1 MDASLLSPHLLPDA
15 QLSRENCKEYL
26 SRFLGWLHARF
37 DAGDNIIE
45 LVATRSEYMDELLTR
60 LWQKFGFDKTE
71 LTLIAVG
78 GYGRGELHP
87 HSDIDLLILYEGDEL
102 DEVLGL
108 RIGEFITLL
117 WDLKLEVGQAVRNV
131 AECLEQGRGDITIAT
146 NLIEARYITG
156 REAGFQQLKEATGPQ
171 HFWPSEQFFKAKREE
186 QAQRHQQFLGTA
198 YKLEPDLKSNPG
210 GLRDIQTLAWV
221 ARRHFGATTLFEMTS
236 HGFLNR
242 AEYRELLDCQNFL
255 WKVRFALHMAI
266 NKGDNRLLFDRQRTV
281 AQMLGFEGEGNAPVE
296 QMMKRFYQTVRRVS
310 ELNEMLLQLFDEAIL
325 GNTAMDVRRLSD
337 EFQLRGRLIDAVDS
351 ELFGREPAAILRL
364 FYQIAQHPEIAGIH
378 SATLR
383 QLREARRKLNCW
395 LQDLPECRRLFMALL
410 RHPNGIGQPLTLMH
424 KYGILAAYL
433 PQWNLI
439 VGQMQFDMF
448 HAYTV
453 DEHTHRLLKNIHQ
466 FPNPASRQTHPL
478 CHEVFTRLRKPE
490 LLSIA
495 ALFHDIAKGRRGD
508 HSELGAVDA
517 LEFCQLHG
525 LDRYESRLVAWL
537 VRHHLLMSVTA
548 QRRDIYDPE
557 VVTDFAQKVRDEQH
571 LDLLYC
577 LTVADICATND
588 TLWNDWKG
596 TLLRELY
603 FATQKALRQGLENP
617 PDMRLKIRENQRQ
630 AKQILAQ
637 RDVPEEAINQLWS
650 DFKADYFLR
659 HTPEQIAWH
668 CRKIIEHGDNP
679 APLVIIGKHPTRG
692 GSEVFIYCRDTPNL
706 FATVASALDQKNL
719 NIHDAQIMNS
729 RSDYVLD
736 TFVVLEPNGEPIS
749 PNRTA
754 TIKKALE
761 KALQEPGKLVLRSK
775 PLSRRHRQFSV
786 PPRVVFLPHRGEP
799 RHTLLELTALDTP
812 GLLARIG
819 AVFQQCGLSLHA
831 AKITTIGERVE
842 DFFSLTTLAG
852 EPLTQAEQ
860 QALEERLVNQLNPQ
874 ESGDDEGR
882 PGP

>member
-1 MDASLLSPHLLPDA
+1 MDASLLSPHLLPDDD
-15 QLSRENCKEYL
+15 LSRDNCKEYL
-26 SRFLGWLHARF
+26 SRFLGWLHERF

-45 LVATRSEYMDELLTR
+45 LVATRSLYMDQLLTR
-60 LWQKFGFDKTE
+60 LWHKFGFDQETH

-87 HSDIDLLILYEGDEL
+87 HSDIDLLILYDGDDL
-102 DEVLGL
+102 DEGLGL
-108 RIGEFITLL
+108 RIGEFIALL
-117 WDLKLEVGQAVRNV
+117 WDLKLEVGQSVRNV
-131 AECLEQGRGDITIAT
+131 AECTQQGLADITVAT

-156 REAGFQQLKEATGPQ
+156 NLGGFETLQQATRPEV
-171 HFWPSEQFFKAKREE
+171 FWPSEDFFRAKRAE

-221 ARRHFGATTLFEMTS
+221 ARRHFGATTLYEMTS

-266 NKGDNRLLFDRQRTV
+266 NRGDNRLLFDRQRTV
-281 AQMLGFEGEGNAPVE
+281 AEMLGFEGEGNRPVE

-325 GNTAMDVRRLSD
+325 GNTAMDVRRISD
-337 EFQLRGRLIDAVDS
+337 EFQLRGRLIDAVDA
-351 ELFGREPAAILRL
+351 ELFAQDPAAILRL

-383 QLREARRKLNCW
+383 QLREARRKLDCW
-395 LQDLPECRRLFMALL
+395 LQEIPECRRLFMALL

-453 DEHTHRLLKNIHQ
+453 DEHTHRLLKNIHH
-466 FPNPASRQTHPL
+466 FPTSASRQTHPL
-478 CHEVFTRLRKPE
+478 CHEIVNRLRKPE
-490 LLSIA
+490 LLCIA

-548 QRRDIYDPE
+548 QRRDIHDPE

-588 TLWNDWKG
+588 SLWNDWKG

-603 FATQKALRQGLENP
+603 FTTQKALRQGLENP
-617 PDMRLKIRENQRQ
+617 PDIRLRIRENQRQ
-630 AKQILAQ
+630 ARQLLSQ
-637 RDVPEEAINQLWS
+637 RHLNDASITALWS

-659 HTPEQIAWH
+659 HSPEQIAWH
-668 CRKIIEHGDNP
+668 SRHILEQEG
-679 APLVIIGKHPTRG
+679 AGETPLVTIGKHPTRG

-719 NIHDAQIMNS
+719 NIHDAQIMSS
-729 RSDYVLD
+729 RSGYVLD
-736 TFVVLEPNGEPIS
+736 TFIVLEPNGEPIS

-754 TIKKALE
+754 TIRKALE
-761 KALQEPGKLVLRSK
+761 KALQEPGKLVLRNK

-786 PPRVVFLPHRGEP
+786 PTRVVFLPHKGEN

-842 DFFSLTTLAG
+842 DFFSLTNRAG

-860 QALEERLVNQLNPQ
+860 LALEEKLVHQLNPQ
-874 ESGDDEGR
+874 EQES
-882 PGP
+882 

>member
-1 MDASLLSPHLLPDA
+1 
-15 QLSRENCKEYL
+15 
-26 SRFLGWLHARF
+26 
-37 DAGDNIIE
+37 
-45 LVATRSEYMDELLTR
+45 
-60 LWQKFGFDKTE
+60 
-71 LTLIAVG
+71 
-78 GYGRGELHP
+78 
-87 HSDIDLLILYEGDEL
+87 
-102 DEVLGL
+102 
-108 RIGEFITLL
+108 
-117 WDLKLEVGQAVRNV
+117 
-131 AECLEQGRGDITIAT
+131 
-146 NLIEARYITG
+146 
-156 REAGFQQLKEATGPQ
+156 
-171 HFWPSEQFFKAKREE
+171 
-186 QAQRHQQFLGTA
+186 
-198 YKLEPDLKSNPG
+198 
-210 GLRDIQTLAWV
+210 
-221 ARRHFGATTLFEMTS
+221 
-236 HGFLNR
+236 
-242 AEYRELLDCQNFL
+242 
-255 WKVRFALHMAI
+255 
-266 NKGDNRLLFDRQRTV
+266 LFDRQRTV
-281 AQMLGFEGEGNAPVE
+281 AQMLGFEGEGNGPVE
-296 QMMKRFYQTVRRVS
+296 QMMKRFYQTVRRVA

-325 GNTAMDVRRLSD
+325 GNTAMDVRRISD

-351 ELFGREPAAILRL
+351 ELFGRDPAAILRL

-383 QLREARRKLNCW
+383 QLREARRTLNCW

-453 DEHTHRLLKNIHQ
+453 DEHTHRLLQNIHR

-478 CHEVFTRLRKPE
+478 CHEVFTQLRKPE

-548 QRRDIYDPE
+548 QRRDIYDPD
-557 VVTDFAQKVRDEQH
+557 VVTDFAQKVRDELH

-588 TLWNDWKG
+588 SLWNDWKG

-630 AKQILAQ
+630 ARQILTQ
-637 RDVPEEAINQLWS
+637 REVPQEAVTALWN

-659 HTPEQIAWH
+659 HSPEQIAWH
-668 CRKIIEHGDNP
+668 CRKIIAHGDNP
-679 APLVIIGKHPTRG
+679 APLVLIGKHPIRG

-719 NIHDAQIMNS
+719 SIHDAQIMNS
-729 RSDYVLD
+729 RNDYVLD
-736 TFVVLEPNGEPIS
+736 TFIVLEPNGEPIS

-786 PPRVVFLPHRGEP
+786 PTRVVFLPHKGEN

-852 EPLTQAEQ
+852 EPLNPEEQ

-874 ESGDDEGR
+874 EPVGESA
-882 PGP
+882 

>member
-1 MDASLLSPHLLPDA
+1 
-15 QLSRENCKEYL
+15 
-26 SRFLGWLHARF
+26 
-37 DAGDNIIE
+37 
-45 LVATRSEYMDELLTR
+45 
-60 LWQKFGFDKTE
+60 
-71 LTLIAVG
+71 
-78 GYGRGELHP
+78 
-87 HSDIDLLILYEGDEL
+87 
-102 DEVLGL
+102 
-108 RIGEFITLL
+108 
-117 WDLKLEVGQAVRNV
+117 
-131 AECLEQGRGDITIAT
+131 T
-146 NLIEARYITG
+146 NLIEARFITG
-156 REAGFQQLKEATGPQ
+156 RKAGFEQLTLATRPER
-171 HFWPSEQFFKAKREE
+171 FWPSEQFFQAKREE
-186 QAQRHQQFLGTA
+186 QALRHQQFLGTA

-281 AQMLGFEGEGNAPVE
+281 AQMLGFEGEGNSPVE

-325 GNTAMDVRRLSD
+325 GNTAMDVRRLCD

-395 LQDLPECRRLFMALL
+395 LQDLPDCRRLFMALL

-548 QRRDIYDPE
+548 QRRDIYDPD

-571 LDLLYC
+571 LDLIYC

-617 PDMRLKIRENQRQ
+617 PDMRLRICENQRQ

-736 TFVVLEPNGEPIS
+736 TFVVLEPSGEPIS

-754 TIKKALE
+754 TIRKALE
-761 KALQEPGKLVLRSK
+761 KALQEPGKLVLRNK

-786 PPRVVFLPHRGEP
+786 PTRVVFLPHKGET

-852 EPLTQAEQ
+852 EPLNQAEQ
-860 QALEERLVNQLNPQ
+860 LALEDRLVSQLNPQ
-874 ESGDDEGR
+874 ESADEAPDGEPLTGLTR
-882 PGP
+882 RLSSS

>member
-1 MDASLLSPHLLPDA
+1 
-15 QLSRENCKEYL
+15 
-26 SRFLGWLHARF
+26 
-37 DAGDNIIE
+37 
-45 LVATRSEYMDELLTR
+45 
-60 LWQKFGFDKTE
+60 
-71 LTLIAVG
+71 
-78 GYGRGELHP
+78 
-87 HSDIDLLILYEGDEL
+87 
-102 DEVLGL
+102 
-108 RIGEFITLL
+108 
-117 WDLKLEVGQAVRNV
+117 
-131 AECLEQGRGDITIAT
+131 
-146 NLIEARYITG
+146 
-156 REAGFQQLKEATGPQ
+156 
-171 HFWPSEQFFKAKREE
+171 
-186 QAQRHQQFLGTA
+186 
-198 YKLEPDLKSNPG
+198 
-210 GLRDIQTLAWV
+210 
-221 ARRHFGATTLFEMTS
+221 MTS

-281 AQMLGFEGEGNAPVE
+281 AQMLGFEGEGNGPVE
-296 QMMKRFYQTVRRVS
+296 QMMKRFYQTVRRVA

-325 GNTAMDVRRLSD
+325 GNTAMDVRRISD

-351 ELFGREPAAILRL
+351 ELFGRDPAAILRL

-383 QLREARRKLNCW
+383 QLREARRTLNCW

-453 DEHTHRLLKNIHQ
+453 DEHTHRLLQNIHR
-466 FPNPASRQTHPL
+466 FPNPANRQTHPL
-478 CHEVFTRLRKPE
+478 CHEVFTQLRKPE

-548 QRRDIYDPE
+548 QRRDIYDPD
-557 VVTDFAQKVRDEQH
+557 VVTDFAQKVRDELH

-588 TLWNDWKG
+588 SLWNDWKG

-630 AKQILAQ
+630 ARQILTQ
-637 RDVPEEAINQLWS
+637 REVPQEAVTALWN

-659 HTPEQIAWH
+659 HSPEQIAWH
-668 CRKIIEHGDNP
+668 CRKIIAHGDNP
-679 APLVIIGKHPTRG
+679 APLVLIGKHPIRG

-719 NIHDAQIMNS
+719 SIHDAQIMNS
-729 RSDYVLD
+729 RNDYVLD
-736 TFVVLEPNGEPIS
+736 TFIVLEPNGEPIS

-786 PPRVVFLPHRGEP
+786 PTRVVFLPHKGEN

-852 EPLTQAEQ
+852 EPLNPEEQ

-874 ESGDDEGR
+874 EPVGESA
-882 PGP
+882 

>member
-1 MDASLLSPHLLPDA
+1 
-15 QLSRENCKEYL
+15 
-26 SRFLGWLHARF
+26 
-37 DAGDNIIE
+37 
-45 LVATRSEYMDELLTR
+45 
-60 LWQKFGFDKTE
+60 
-71 LTLIAVG
+71 
-78 GYGRGELHP
+78 
-87 HSDIDLLILYEGDEL
+87 
-102 DEVLGL
+102 
-108 RIGEFITLL
+108 
-117 WDLKLEVGQAVRNV
+117 
-131 AECLEQGRGDITIAT
+131 
-146 NLIEARYITG
+146 
-156 REAGFQQLKEATGPQ
+156 
-171 HFWPSEQFFKAKREE
+171 
-186 QAQRHQQFLGTA
+186 
-198 YKLEPDLKSNPG
+198 
-210 GLRDIQTLAWV
+210 
-221 ARRHFGATTLFEMTS
+221 MTS

-281 AQMLGFEGEGNAPVE
+281 AQMLGFEGEGNTPVE

-337 EFQLRGRLIDAVDS
+337 EFQLRGRLIDAVDA
-351 ELFGREPAAILRL
+351 ELFSREPAAILRL
-364 FYQIAQHPEIAGIH
+364 FYQMAQHPEIAGIH

-395 LQDLPECRRLFMALL
+395 LQDLPDCRRLFMALL
-410 RHPNGIGQPLTLMH
+410 RHPNGIGLPLTLMH

-466 FPNPASRQTHPL
+466 FPNPASRQSHPL

-548 QRRDIYDPE
+548 QRRDIYDPD

-617 PDMRLKIRENQRQ
+617 PDMRLRIRENQRQ
-630 AKQILAQ
+630 AKQLLAQ
-637 RDVPEEAINQLWS
+637 RDVSEEAINQLWA

-659 HTPEQIAWH
+659 HSPEQIAWH
-668 CRKIIEHGDNP
+668 CRHIIEHGDNP
-679 APLVIIGKHPTRG
+679 APLVIIGKHRG

-729 RSDYVLD
+729 RSNYVLD
-736 TFVVLEPNGEPIS
+736 TFVVLEPSGEPIS

-761 KALQEPGKLVLRSK
+761 KALQEPGKLVLRNK

-786 PPRVVFLPHRGEP
+786 PTRVVFLPHKGES
-799 RHTLLELTALDTP
+799 RHTLMELTALDTP

-831 AKITTIGERVE
+831 AKIATFGERVE
-842 DFFSLTTLAG
+842 DFFSLTSLDG
-852 EPLTQAEQ
+852 EPLTAEQ
-860 QALEERLVNQLNPQ
+860 QKQLEERLVHQLNPQ
-874 ESGDDEGR
+874 QSVLD
-882 PGP
+882 

>member
-1 MDASLLSPHLLPDA
+1 
-15 QLSRENCKEYL
+15 
-26 SRFLGWLHARF
+26 
-37 DAGDNIIE
+37 
-45 LVATRSEYMDELLTR
+45 
-60 LWQKFGFDKTE
+60 
-71 LTLIAVG
+71 
-78 GYGRGELHP
+78 
-87 HSDIDLLILYEGDEL
+87 
-102 DEVLGL
+102 
-108 RIGEFITLL
+108 
-117 WDLKLEVGQAVRNV
+117 
-131 AECLEQGRGDITIAT
+131 
-146 NLIEARYITG
+146 
-156 REAGFQQLKEATGPQ
+156 
-171 HFWPSEQFFKAKREE
+171 
-186 QAQRHQQFLGTA
+186 
-198 YKLEPDLKSNPG
+198 
-210 GLRDIQTLAWV
+210 
-221 ARRHFGATTLFEMTS
+221 
-236 HGFLNR
+236 
-242 AEYRELLDCQNFL
+242 
-255 WKVRFALHMAI
+255 
-266 NKGDNRLLFDRQRTV
+266 
-281 AQMLGFEGEGNAPVE
+281 
-296 QMMKRFYQTVRRVS
+296 
-310 ELNEMLLQLFDEAIL
+310 
-325 GNTAMDVRRLSD
+325 
-337 EFQLRGRLIDAVDS
+337 
-351 ELFGREPAAILRL
+351 
-364 FYQIAQHPEIAGIH
+364 
-378 SATLR
+378 
-383 QLREARRKLNCW
+383 
-395 LQDLPECRRLFMALL
+395 MALL

-453 DEHTHRLLKNIHQ
+453 DEHTHRLLQNIHR

-478 CHEVFTRLRKPE
+478 CHEVFAQLRKPE

-557 VVTDFAQKVRDEQH
+557 VVTDFAHKVRDELH

-630 AKQILAQ
+630 ARQILAQ
-637 RDVPEEAINQLWS
+637 REVPEEAVSALWN

-659 HTPEQIAWH
+659 HSPEQIAWH
-668 CRKIIEHGDNP
+668 CRKIIAHGDNP
-679 APLVIIGKHPTRG
+679 APLVLIGKHPIRG

-736 TFVVLEPNGEPIS
+736 TFIVLEPNGEPIS

-761 KALQEPGKLVLRSK
+761 KALQEPGKLVLRNK

-786 PPRVVFLPHRGEP
+786 PTRVVFLPHKGES

-819 AVFQQCGLSLHA
+819 AVFQQCGIELHA

-852 EPLTQAEQ
+852 EPLNQAEQ

-874 ESGDDEGR
+874 EQGDEEGR
-882 PGP
+882 

>member
-1 MDASLLSPHLLPDA
+1 MDASLLSPHLLPDDD
-15 QLSRENCKEYL
+15 LSRDNCKEYL
-26 SRFLGWLHARF
+26 SRFLGWLHERF

-45 LVATRSEYMDELLTR
+45 LVATRSLYMDQLLTR
-60 LWQKFGFDKTE
+60 LWHKFGFDQETH

-87 HSDIDLLILYEGDEL
+87 HSDIDLLILYEGDDL
-102 DEVLGL
+102 DEGLGL
-108 RIGEFITLL
+108 RIGEFIALL
-117 WDLKLEVGQAVRNV
+117 WDLKLEVGQSVRNV
-131 AECLEQGRGDITIAT
+131 AECTQQGLADITVAT

-156 REAGFQQLKEATGPQ
+156 NLGGFETLQQATRPEV
-171 HFWPSEQFFKAKREE
+171 FWPSEDFFRAKRAE

-221 ARRHFGATTLFEMTS
+221 ARRHFGATTLYEMTS

-266 NKGDNRLLFDRQRTV
+266 NRGDNRLLFDRQRTV
-281 AQMLGFEGEGNAPVE
+281 AEMLGFEGEVNRPVE

-325 GNTAMDVRRLSD
+325 GNTAMDVRRISD
-337 EFQLRGRLIDAVDS
+337 EFQLRGRLIDAVDA
-351 ELFGREPAAILRL
+351 ELFAQDPAAILRL

-383 QLREARRKLNCW
+383 QLREARRKLDCW
-395 LQDLPECRRLFMALL
+395 LQEIPECRRLFMALL

-453 DEHTHRLLKNIHQ
+453 DEHTHRLLKNIHH
-466 FPNPASRQTHPL
+466 FPTSASRQTHPL
-478 CHEVFTRLRKPE
+478 CHEIVNRLRKPE
-490 LLSIA
+490 LLCIA

-548 QRRDIYDPE
+548 QRRDIHDPE

-588 TLWNDWKG
+588 SLWNDWKG

-603 FATQKALRQGLENP
+603 FTTQKALRQGLENP
-617 PDMRLKIRENQRQ
+617 PDIRLRIRENQRQ
-630 AKQILAQ
+630 ARQLLSQ
-637 RDVPEEAINQLWS
+637 RHLDDASITALWS

-659 HTPEQIAWH
+659 HSPEQIAWH
-668 CRKIIEHGDNP
+668 SRHILEQEG
-679 APLVIIGKHPTRG
+679 AGETPLVTIGKHPTRG

-719 NIHDAQIMNS
+719 NIHDAQIMSS
-729 RSDYVLD
+729 RSGYVLD
-736 TFVVLEPNGEPIS
+736 TFIVLEPNGEPIS

-754 TIKKALE
+754 TIRKALE
-761 KALQEPGKLVLRSK
+761 KALQEPGKLVLRNK

-786 PPRVVFLPHRGEP
+786 PTRVVFLPHKGEN

-842 DFFSLTTLAG
+842 DFFSLTNRAG

-860 QALEERLVNQLNPQ
+860 LALEEKLVHQLNPQ
-874 ESGDDEGR
+874 EQES
-882 PGP
+882 

>member
-1 MDASLLSPHLLPDA
+1 MDASLLSPHLLPDDD
-15 QLSRENCKEYL
+15 LSRDNCKEYL
-26 SRFLGWLHARF
+26 SRFLGWLHERF

-45 LVATRSEYMDELLTR
+45 LVATRSLYMDQLLTR
-60 LWQKFGFDKTE
+60 LWHKFGFDQETH

-87 HSDIDLLILYEGDEL
+87 HSDIDLLILYEGDDL
-102 DEVLGL
+102 DEGLGL
-108 RIGEFITLL
+108 RIGEFIALL
-117 WDLKLEVGQAVRNV
+117 WDLKLEVGQSVRNV
-131 AECLEQGRGDITIAT
+131 AECTQQGLADITVAT

-156 REAGFQQLKEATGPQ
+156 NLGGFETLQQATRPEV
-171 HFWPSEQFFKAKREE
+171 FWPSEDFFRAKRAE

-221 ARRHFGATTLFEMTS
+221 ARRHFGATTLYEMTS

-266 NKGDNRLLFDRQRTV
+266 NRGDNRLLFDRQRTV
-281 AQMLGFEGEGNAPVE
+281 AEMLGFEGEGNRPVE

-325 GNTAMDVRRLSD
+325 GNTAMDVRRISD
-337 EFQLRGRLIDAVDS
+337 EFQLRGRLIDAVDA
-351 ELFGREPAAILRL
+351 ELFAQDPAAILRL

-383 QLREARRKLNCW
+383 QLREARRKLDCW
-395 LQDLPECRRLFMALL
+395 LQEIPECRRLFMALL

-453 DEHTHRLLKNIHQ
+453 DEHTHRLLKNIHH
-466 FPNPASRQTHPL
+466 FPTSASRQTHPL
-478 CHEVFTRLRKPE
+478 CHEIVNRLRKPE
-490 LLSIA
+490 LLCIA

-548 QRRDIYDPE
+548 QRRDIHDPE

-588 TLWNDWKG
+588 SLWNDWKG

-603 FATQKALRQGLENP
+603 FTTQKALRQGLENP
-617 PDMRLKIRENQRQ
+617 PDIRLRIRENQRQ
-630 AKQILAQ
+630 ARQLLSQ
-637 RDVPEEAINQLWS
+637 RHLDDASITALWS

-659 HTPEQIAWH
+659 HSPEQIAWH
-668 CRKIIEHGDNP
+668 SRHILEQEG
-679 APLVIIGKHPTRG
+679 AGETPLVTIGKHPTRG

-719 NIHDAQIMNS
+719 NIHDAQIMSS
-729 RSDYVLD
+729 RSGYVLD
-736 TFVVLEPNGEPIS
+736 TFIVLEPNGEPIS

-754 TIKKALE
+754 TIRKALE
-761 KALQEPGKLVLRSK
+761 KALQEPGKLVLRNK

-786 PPRVVFLPHRGEP
+786 PTRVVFLPHKGEN

-842 DFFSLTTLAG
+842 DFFSLTNRAG

-860 QALEERLVNQLNPQ
+860 LALEEKLVHQLNPQ
-874 ESGDDEGR
+874 EQES
-882 PGP
+882 

>member
-1 MDASLLSPHLLPDA
+1 FS
-15 QLSRENCKEYL
+15 
-26 SRFLGWLHARF
+26 
-37 DAGDNIIE
+37 
-45 LVATRSEYMDELLTR
+45 
-60 LWQKFGFDKTE
+60 
-71 LTLIAVG
+71 
-78 GYGRGELHP
+78 
-87 HSDIDLLILYEGDEL
+87 
-102 DEVLGL
+102 
-108 RIGEFITLL
+108 
-117 WDLKLEVGQAVRNV
+117 
-131 AECLEQGRGDITIAT
+131 
-146 NLIEARYITG
+146 
-156 REAGFQQLKEATGPQ
+156 
-171 HFWPSEQFFKAKREE
+171 
-186 QAQRHQQFLGTA
+186 
-198 YKLEPDLKSNPG
+198 
-210 GLRDIQTLAWV
+210 
-221 ARRHFGATTLFEMTS
+221 
-236 HGFLNR
+236 
-242 AEYRELLDCQNFL
+242 
-255 WKVRFALHMAI
+255 
-266 NKGDNRLLFDRQRTV
+266 
-281 AQMLGFEGEGNAPVE
+281 
-296 QMMKRFYQTVRRVS
+296 
-310 ELNEMLLQLFDEAIL
+310 
-325 GNTAMDVRRLSD
+325 
-337 EFQLRGRLIDAVDS
+337 
-351 ELFGREPAAILRL
+351 REPAAILRL
-364 FYQIAQHPEIAGIH
+364 FYQMAQHPEIAGIH

-395 LQDLPECRRLFMALL
+395 LQDLPDCRRLFMALL
-410 RHPNGIGQPLTLMH
+410 RHPNGIGLPLTLMH

-466 FPNPASRQTHPL
+466 FPNPASRQSHPL

-490 LLSIA
+490 LLSIS

-548 QRRDIYDPE
+548 QRRDIYDPD

-617 PDMRLKIRENQRQ
+617 PDMRLRIRENQRQ
-630 AKQILAQ
+630 AKQLLAQ
-637 RDVPEEAINQLWS
+637 RDVSEEAINQLWA

-659 HTPEQIAWH
+659 HSPEQIAWH
-668 CRKIIEHGDNP
+668 CRHIIEHGDNP

-729 RSDYVLD
+729 RSNYVLD
-736 TFVVLEPNGEPIS
+736 TFVVLEPSGEPIS

-761 KALQEPGKLVLRSK
+761 KALQEPGKLVLRNK

-786 PPRVVFLPHRGEP
+786 PTRVVFLPRSSPTKGES
-799 RHTLLELTALDTP
+799 RHTLMELTALDTP

-831 AKITTIGERVE
+831 AKIATFGERVE
-842 DFFSLTTLAG
+842 DFFSLTSLDG
-852 EPLTQAEQ
+852 EPLTAEQ
-860 QALEERLVNQLNPQ
+860 QKQLEERLVHQLNPQ
-874 ESGDDEGR
+874 QSVLD
-882 PGP
+882 

>member
-1 MDASLLSPHLLPDA
+1 
-15 QLSRENCKEYL
+15 
-26 SRFLGWLHARF
+26 
-37 DAGDNIIE
+37 
-45 LVATRSEYMDELLTR
+45 
-60 LWQKFGFDKTE
+60 
-71 LTLIAVG
+71 
-78 GYGRGELHP
+78 
-87 HSDIDLLILYEGDEL
+87 
-102 DEVLGL
+102 
-108 RIGEFITLL
+108 
-117 WDLKLEVGQAVRNV
+117 
-131 AECLEQGRGDITIAT
+131 
-146 NLIEARYITG
+146 
-156 REAGFQQLKEATGPQ
+156 
-171 HFWPSEQFFKAKREE
+171 
-186 QAQRHQQFLGTA
+186 
-198 YKLEPDLKSNPG
+198 
-210 GLRDIQTLAWV
+210 
-221 ARRHFGATTLFEMTS
+221 MTS

-281 AQMLGFEGEGNAPVE
+281 AQMLGFEGEGNTPVE

-337 EFQLRGRLIDAVDS
+337 EFQLRGRLIDAVDA
-351 ELFGREPAAILRL
+351 ELFSREPAAILRL
-364 FYQIAQHPEIAGIH
+364 FYQMAQHPEIAGIH

-395 LQDLPECRRLFMALL
+395 LQDLPDCRRLFMALL
-410 RHPNGIGQPLTLMH
+410 RHPNGIGLPLTLMH

-466 FPNPASRQTHPL
+466 FPNPASRQSHPL

-548 QRRDIYDPE
+548 QRRDIYDPD

-617 PDMRLKIRENQRQ
+617 PDMRLRIRENQRQ
-630 AKQILAQ
+630 AKQLLAQ
-637 RDVPEEAINQLWS
+637 RDVSEEAINQLWG

-659 HTPEQIAWH
+659 HSPEQIAWH
-668 CRKIIEHGDNP
+668 CRHIIEHGDNP

-729 RSDYVLD
+729 RSNYVLD
-736 TFVVLEPNGEPIS
+736 TFVVLEPSGEPIS

-761 KALQEPGKLVLRSK
+761 KALQEPGKLVLRNK

-786 PPRVVFLPHRGEP
+786 PTRVVFLPHKGES
-799 RHTLLELTALDTP
+799 RHTLMELTALDTP
-812 GLLARIG
+812 ACWRGSVPFSSSADCRCTPPKLP
-819 AVFQQCGLSLHA
+819 LSVRGSR
-831 AKITTIGERVE
+831 T
-842 DFFSLTTLAG
+842 FSA
-852 EPLTQAEQ
+852 
-860 QALEERLVNQLNPQ
+860 
-874 ESGDDEGR
+874 
-882 PGP
+882 

>member
-1 MDASLLSPHLLPDA
+1 
-15 QLSRENCKEYL
+15 
-26 SRFLGWLHARF
+26 
-37 DAGDNIIE
+37 
-45 LVATRSEYMDELLTR
+45 
-60 LWQKFGFDKTE
+60 
-71 LTLIAVG
+71 
-78 GYGRGELHP
+78 
-87 HSDIDLLILYEGDEL
+87 
-102 DEVLGL
+102 
-108 RIGEFITLL
+108 
-117 WDLKLEVGQAVRNV
+117 
-131 AECLEQGRGDITIAT
+131 
-146 NLIEARYITG
+146 
-156 REAGFQQLKEATGPQ
+156 
-171 HFWPSEQFFKAKREE
+171 
-186 QAQRHQQFLGTA
+186 
-198 YKLEPDLKSNPG
+198 
-210 GLRDIQTLAWV
+210 
-221 ARRHFGATTLFEMTS
+221 EMTS

-281 AQMLGFEGEGNAPVE
+281 AQMLGFEGEGNTPVE

-337 EFQLRGRLIDAVDS
+337 EFQLRGRLIDAVDA
-351 ELFGREPAAILRL
+351 ELFSREPAAILRL
-364 FYQIAQHPEIAGIH
+364 FYQMAQHPEIAGIH

-395 LQDLPECRRLFMALL
+395 LQDLPDCRRLFMALL
-410 RHPNGIGQPLTLMH
+410 RHPNGIGLPLTLMH

-466 FPNPASRQTHPL
+466 FPNPASRQSHPL

-548 QRRDIYDPE
+548 QRRDIYDPD

-617 PDMRLKIRENQRQ
+617 PDMRLRIRENQRQ
-630 AKQILAQ
+630 AKQLLAQ
-637 RDVPEEAINQLWS
+637 RDVSEEAINQLWA

-659 HTPEQIAWH
+659 HSPEQIAWH
-668 CRKIIEHGDNP
+668 CRHIIEHGDNP

-729 RSDYVLD
+729 RSNYVLD
-736 TFVVLEPNGEPIS
+736 TFVVLEPSGEPIS

-761 KALQEPGKLVLRSK
+761 KALQEPGKLVLRNK

-786 PPRVVFLPHRGEP
+786 PTRVVFLPHKGES
-799 RHTLLELTALDTP
+799 RHTLMELTALDTP

-831 AKITTIGERVE
+831 AKIATFGERVE
-842 DFFSLTTLAG
+842 DFFSLTSLDG
-852 EPLTQAEQ
+852 EPLTAEQ
-860 QALEERLVNQLNPQ
+860 QKQLEERLVHQLNPQ
-874 ESGDDEGR
+874 QSV
-882 PGP
+882 

>member
-1 MDASLLSPHLLPDA
+1 MDASLLSPHLLPDDD
-15 QLSRENCKEYL
+15 LSRDNCKEYL

-45 LVATRSEYMDELLTR
+45 LVATRSLYMDQLLTR
-60 LWQKFGFDKTE
+60 LWHKFGFDQETH

-87 HSDIDLLILYEGDEL
+87 HSDIDLLILYEGGQL
-102 DEVLGL
+102 DEALGL

-117 WDLKLEVGQAVRNV
+117 WDLKLEVGQSVRNV
-131 AECLEQGRGDITIAT
+131 AECIEQGLADITVAT
-146 NLIEARYITG
+146 NLIEARHITG
-156 REAGFQQLKEATGPQ
+156 NLGGFETLQQATRPEV
-171 HFWPSEQFFKAKREE
+171 FWPSEDFFRAKRAE

-221 ARRHFGATTLFEMTS
+221 ARRHFGATTLYEMTS

-266 NKGDNRLLFDRQRTV
+266 NRGDNRLLFDRQRTV
-281 AQMLGFEGEGNAPVE
+281 AEMLGFEGEGNRSVE

-325 GNTAMDVRRLSD
+325 GNTAMDVRRISD
-337 EFQLRGRLIDAVDS
+337 EFQLRGRLIDAVDA
-351 ELFGREPAAILRL
+351 ELFGRDPAAILRL

-383 QLREARRKLNCW
+383 QLREARRKLDCW
-395 LQDLPECRRLFMALL
+395 LQDIPECRRLFMALL

-453 DEHTHRLLKNIHQ
+453 DEHTHRLLNNIHH
-466 FPNPASRQTHPL
+466 FPTSASRQTHPL
-478 CHEVFTRLRKPE
+478 CHEIVNRLRKPE
-490 LLSIA
+490 LLCIA

-548 QRRDIYDPE
+548 QRRDIHDPE

-588 TLWNDWKG
+588 SLWNDWKG

-603 FATQKALRQGLENP
+603 FTTQKALRQGLENP
-617 PDMRLKIRENQRQ
+617 PDIRLRIRENQRQ
-630 AKQILAQ
+630 ARQLLSQ
-637 RDVPEEAINQLWS
+637 RHLDDASITALWS

-659 HTPEQIAWH
+659 HSPEQIAWH
-668 CRKIIEHGDNP
+668 SRHILEQEG
-679 APLVIIGKHPTRG
+679 AGETPLVTIGKHPTRG

-719 NIHDAQIMNS
+719 NIHDAQIMSS
-729 RSDYVLD
+729 RSGYVLD
-736 TFVVLEPNGEPIS
+736 TFIVLEPNGEPIS

-754 TIKKALE
+754 TIRKALE
-761 KALQEPGKLVLRSK
+761 KALQEPGKLVLRNK
-775 PLSRRHRQFSV
+775 PLSRRHRQFMV
-786 PPRVVFLPHRGEP
+786 PTRVVFLPHKGEN

-842 DFFSLTTLAG
+842 DFFSLTNRDG

-860 QALEERLVNQLNPQ
+860 LSLEEKLVHQLNPQ
-874 ESGDDEGR
+874 EQES
-882 PGP
+882 

>member
-1 MDASLLSPHLLPDA
+1 
-15 QLSRENCKEYL
+15 
-26 SRFLGWLHARF
+26 
-37 DAGDNIIE
+37 
-45 LVATRSEYMDELLTR
+45 
-60 LWQKFGFDKTE
+60 
-71 LTLIAVG
+71 
-78 GYGRGELHP
+78 
-87 HSDIDLLILYEGDEL
+87 
-102 DEVLGL
+102 
-108 RIGEFITLL
+108 
-117 WDLKLEVGQAVRNV
+117 
-131 AECLEQGRGDITIAT
+131 
-146 NLIEARYITG
+146 
-156 REAGFQQLKEATGPQ
+156 
-171 HFWPSEQFFKAKREE
+171 
-186 QAQRHQQFLGTA
+186 
-198 YKLEPDLKSNPG
+198 
-210 GLRDIQTLAWV
+210 
-221 ARRHFGATTLFEMTS
+221 
-236 HGFLNR
+236 
-242 AEYRELLDCQNFL
+242 
-255 WKVRFALHMAI
+255 
-266 NKGDNRLLFDRQRTV
+266 
-281 AQMLGFEGEGNAPVE
+281 
-296 QMMKRFYQTVRRVS
+296 
-310 ELNEMLLQLFDEAIL
+310 
-325 GNTAMDVRRLSD
+325 GNTAMDVRRISD

-351 ELFGREPAAILRL
+351 ELFGRDPAAILRL

-383 QLREARRKLNCW
+383 QLREARRTLNCW

-453 DEHTHRLLKNIHQ
+453 DEHTHRLLQNIHR

-478 CHEVFTRLRKPE
+478 CHEVFTQLRKPE

-548 QRRDIYDPE
+548 QRRDIYDPD
-557 VVTDFAQKVRDEQH
+557 VVTDFAQKVRDELH

-588 TLWNDWKG
+588 SLWNDWKG

-630 AKQILAQ
+630 ARQILTQ
-637 RDVPEEAINQLWS
+637 REVPQEAVTALWN

-659 HTPEQIAWH
+659 HSPEQIAWH
-668 CRKIIEHGDNP
+668 CRKIIAHGDNP
-679 APLVIIGKHPTRG
+679 APLVLIGKHPIRG

-719 NIHDAQIMNS
+719 SIHDAQIMNS
-729 RSDYVLD
+729 RNDYVLD
-736 TFVVLEPNGEPIS
+736 TFIVLEPNGEPIS

-786 PPRVVFLPHRGEP
+786 PTRVVFLPHKGEN

-852 EPLTQAEQ
+852 EPLNPEEQ

-874 ESGDDEGR
+874 EPVGESA
-882 PGP
+882 